1 MTLENYFREKK
12 KADCRFLPRWLTR
25 KVISIILFACNYVA
39 GGKSSHI
46 LEGQMAPYV
55 TVRSVLGERF
65 TQEIESGN
73 HRLFSDRQISVGGSD
88 RGPGPY
94 GYLLAALGS

>member
-1 MTLENYFREKK
+1 
-12 KADCRFLPRWLTR
+12 
-25 KVISIILFACNYVA
+25 
-39 GGKSSHI
+39 
-46 LEGQMAPYV
+46 MAPYV
-55 TVRSVLGERF
+55 TVRSILGERF

-73 HRLFSDRQISVGGSD
+73 HRLFSDRQISVGGAD